1 MCVDKRIIGTS
12 NRNKWYLRFLFQ
24 FLRKW
29 KAHSRHAPTSG
40 ITQGLC
46 DSSGSWVHTIRVPR
60 DEDVREWADRCQHWP
75 CLGAQGVG
83 AELGAV
89 SKGEKEERK
98 AFQVA
103 CSVLG
108 KEAGCVGSHVVYQ
121 TAMIVRVGD
130 DI

>member
-1 MCVDKRIIGTS
+1 M
-12 NRNKWYLRFLFQ
+12 
-24 FLRKW
+24 
-29 KAHSRHAPTSG
+29 RHH
-40 ITQGLC
+40 QELE
-46 DSSGSWVHTIRVPR
+46 TIRIDTVLEGL
-60 DEDVREWADRCQHWP
+60 DDRCKHWP